1 LLGSDVRT
9 TSRRPATG
17 KAAYQRANGIERAWR
32 SRPTAWRSQPV
43 PHDFSPA
50 QRAVKHDGYLAGAT
64 TWQYALYNVHVPYN
78 VHALQLQFASSLAD
92 SLQSFAIDRR
102 TVPAERKS
110 A

>member
-1 LLGSDVRT
+1 M
-9 TSRRPATG
+9 
-17 KAAYQRANGIERAWR
+17 R

-50 QRAVKHDGYLAGAT
+50 QRAVKHDGYLAGAA